1 MKNMT
6 RLEIHEKDFTELS
19 KQLKRLEAYRLTDDY
34 KNEPIKLREAL
45 DLLYRAEKVRT
56 SALAEVISIL
66 KYEETHR

>member
-45 DLLYRAEKVRT
+45 DLLYRAENVHT

>member
-6 RLEIHEKDFTELS
+6 RLEIHEKDFIELS
-19 KQLKRLEAYRLTDDY
+19 KQLKRLEAYQLTDDY

-45 DLLYRAEKVRT
+45 DLLYRAEKVHT

-66 KYEETHR
+66 KYRETYR